1 MPIVKT
7 IEVEVNA
14 NKAAR
19 DLKGL
24 DKGLS
29 KVDKGVKDVGDSSK
43 KSSNEVGVLGGTI
56 DKMTGG
62 GYSGFLKMT
71 KAIRTGNVSLKAMK
85 IALLATGLGAI
96 VVVVAALAKNFGN
109 SEEGANKLT
118 KMLKQIGIVAGNV
131 GDILYNLSQSV
142 FSLLTF
148 NLDDASESFNKATKQ
163 MSNFVEETKKEIG
176 VQGELADKQAELT
189 KIERQLTVERAEA
202 NKKRADL
209 LDKSANKEKFSA
221 KQRIEFLEEAAKID
235 EEITNKEIAAAKV
248 RLEIKQVENGF
259 SESSAEDLAEEAQ
272 LKADLINLDTARLMK
287 AKTVTAQ
294 IVGAKREEAARLK
307 AIRDTEAAEI
317 LEAQKIVDEK
327 EKADKIKAAEEKKL
341 AAEADLLYW
350 AEQADKKA
358 KEDAQKETDRLQGI
372 EDHKL
377 ELKQKEEIRQ
387 ATLNNL
393 DTIIAVAGQ
402 ETKIGRALFIAKQ
415 AMLVKEQIAKA
426 KATLTEITL
435 KGVAAGVDASAGF
448 MKTASAGF
456 PQNVPLLIAFGAQ
469 VAGIFGTIKSA
480 SNAAKGAA
488 SKMGGSGG
496 GSVSSPR
503 ISASAVSA
511 PPAFNVVGASETN
524 QLAQSIGQDEK
535 QPIKAFVVSNDVS
548 DAQSLDRNII
558 ESASIG

>member
-7 IEVEVNA
+7 IEVEINA

-43 KSSNEVGVLGGTI
+43 KSSNEVGVLGGSI

-96 VVVVAALAKNFGN
+96 VIVVAALAKNFGN

-163 MSNFVEETKKEIG
+163 MSNFVQETKKEIG

-307 AIRDTEAAEI
+307 AIRDSEAAAI
-317 LEAQKIVDEK
+317 LEEQKLVDEAAALKKKTDIEALKLADEQKIINDKLEEDAKALKKKEAEDEHQRFL
-327 EKADKIKAAEEKKL
+327 DMKAAER
-341 AAEADLLYW
+341 AALL
-350 AEQADKKA
+350 Q
-358 KEDAQKETDRLQGI
+358 
-372 EDHKL
+372 
-377 ELKQKEEIRQ
+377 
-387 ATLNNL
+387 NL
-393 DTIIAVAGQ
+393 DTLISTSG
-402 ETKIGRALFIAKQ
+402 EESKIGKALFLVKQ
-415 AMLVKEQIAKA
+415 GMLIKEQIMKA
-426 KATLTEITL
+426 KATLTELGLIAA
-435 KGVAAGVDASAGF
+435 KGGADIASGAGA
-448 MKTASAGF
+448 TAKIGF
-456 PQNVPLLIAFGAQ
+456 PQNVPLLIAFAAQ
-469 VAGIFGTIKSA
+469 AAGIFSSIKSA
-480 SNAAKGAA
+480 VNAAKGSA
-488 SKMGGSGG
+488 SKMGASGGG
-496 GSVSSPR
+496 GSVSLPR
-503 ISASAVSA
+503 ISASAASL

-524 QLAQSIGQDEK
+524 QLAQSIGQEEK